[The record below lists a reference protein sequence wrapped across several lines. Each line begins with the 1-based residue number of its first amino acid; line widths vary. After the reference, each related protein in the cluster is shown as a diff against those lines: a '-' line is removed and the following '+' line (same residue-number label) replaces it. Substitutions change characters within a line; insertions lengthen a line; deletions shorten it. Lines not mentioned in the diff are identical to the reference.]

1 MSRFVKGTH
10 RVVSVKPVEVTVDRD
25 EGFFIAYN
33 ETLQIWAADESAEGA
48 IQDFTEQ
55 VIHFYFHY
63 RKKSADTVTGIA
75 AKLRTIYSDNFR
87 EA

>member
-1 MSRFVKGTH
+1 MSRFVKGAH
-10 RVVSVKPVEVTVDRD
+10 CVVSAKPVEVTVYRD
-25 EGFFIAYN
+25 EGFFIAFN

-55 VIHFYFHY
+55 VLHFYFHY

-75 AKLRTIYSDNFR
+75 AKLRTIYLDHFS